1 MSNQVNYKKVHNIS
15 FTDEDECAQWA
26 DKCGSDVI
34 CINTIGSYRCSCKSG
49 YAWNGYF
56 CLKDYLH
63 VCANCSVNA
72 DCISIRAV
80 SSCVC
85 KKGYSGNGTSC
96 RLIGNGD
103 GSSSKASKTGTYIG
117 GAVGAVA
124 LILIITIVISCWC
137 KRSHHC
143 RESIAAT
150 NPSQSQATISAT
162 YIVANA
168 SAEASVMQKSETLGL
183 DKPQA
188 VVVFS

>member
-1 MSNQVNYKKVHNIS
+1 MKWRTRNRRLEIKRRGNSDILNIYKSSKSNYGPPPQVDFTSVSGTLCREPSHRYYIVKK
-15 FTDEDECAQWA
+15 Q
-26 DKCGSDVI
+26 
-34 CINTIGSYRCSCKSG
+34 
-49 YAWNGYF
+49 YF
-56 CLKDYLH
+56 MFMAALRF
-63 VCANCSVNA
+63 A
-72 DCISIRAV
+72 
-80 SSCVC
+80 SSSNR
-85 KKGYSGNGTSC
+85 GF
-96 RLIGNGD
+96 LIGYIRFNKDKVDDDQNGD

-168 SAEASVMQKSETLGL
+168 CAEVSVMQKTEKLGS
-183 DKPQA
+183 DNNP
-188 VVVFS
+188 